1 MCFVGAAKAAV
12 PGRGPAIPDPRLS
25 RRTAAAG
32 SAERRGVGGAAPDE
46 SRVDAPA
53 AHASSEA
60 KVSGCKRADRK
71 RGRCLVLDPAN
82 VAVELKLHW
91 APYDVPNCEIK
102 KEMERYGKVSDVTR
116 DFFRGK
122 GFEAVESNTRSVR
135 LTLQAGYT
143 VDSLPHEIRL
153 EGCKVLVVVPGQ
165 APLCLRRRRKR
176 HIRRDCRVPRCTDC
190 HQYGH
195 ETDDCVKTY
204 VSIARDR
211 KSEDNSD
218 YVMDD
223 AEAKKAVGGS
233 PPAALTRTE
242 PSGASTPYDDGDPD
256 AATPSQDPEATV
268 QVQVMA
274 SEGTKEQLADQQAHR
289 EREANATTE
298 GHPGHDNS
306 NGAADDSKDVD
317 MDPSLTGK
325 RPAVAPDP
333 AGGTATHV
341 QYVQDRSRTFALK
354 CLTKKHIV
362 ETQQQEHVL
371 SEKALMMSCRHPFIC
386 RMFKTFRDEKYVY
399 MLMEACLGGE
409 VWSLLR
415 DRGSFDEGTSR
426 FYTGCV
432 LEALQYLHD
441 KGIVYRDLKPE
452 NMVLDSVGYAKLVDF
467 GFSKRVPAGQKT
479 WTFCGTPEYVAPEV
493 VLNKGHDRAVDFWA
507 VGVLMFELLAGTPPF
522 AADDPMKTYN
532 VILKGID
539 MLDFPRNMSRNAV
552 SLIKRLC
559 RENPS
564 ERLGYQKGGIMDI
577 KKHKW
582 FQSFDWDGLQ
592 ARTLQP
598 PFEPQI
604 RGPAD
609 SSNFDVYPRNFEIPQ
624 DETSGWDEDF

>member
-1 MCFVGAAKAAV
+1 MSRHYTGSQDFYPAGVYIIRQGTSGDTFFIISHGSVKVTKRIEGTNQEEEIRILNRGDYFGEQALLRRVGTEDK
-12 PGRGPAIPDPRLS
+12 
-25 RRTAAAG
+25 RTAN
-32 SAERRGVGGAAPDE
+32 V
-46 SRVDAPA
+46 
-53 AHASSEA
+53 
-60 KVSGCKRADRK
+60 VS
-71 RGRCLVLDPAN
+71 LDPGVECLALDRDSFIQLIGDLRELQDKHYDDRLQLRPPQRITSKALE
-82 VAVELKLHW
+82 VDSEVKPIQLDDLEVLATLGIGGFGRVEL
-91 APYDVPNCEIK
+91 
-102 KEMERYGKVSDVTR
+102 
-116 DFFRGK
+116 
-122 GFEAVESNTRSVR
+122 
-135 LTLQAGYT
+135 
-143 VDSLPHEIRL
+143 
-153 EGCKVLVVVPGQ
+153 
-165 APLCLRRRRKR
+165 
-176 HIRRDCRVPRCTDC
+176 
-190 HQYGH
+190 
-195 ETDDCVKTY
+195 
-204 VSIARDR
+204 
-211 KSEDNSD
+211 
-218 YVMDD
+218 
-223 AEAKKAVGGS
+223 
-233 PPAALTRTE
+233 
-242 PSGASTPYDDGDPD
+242 
-256 AATPSQDPEATV
+256 
-268 QVQVMA
+268 
-274 SEGTKEQLADQQAHR
+274 
-289 EREANATTE
+289 
-298 GHPGHDNS
+298 
-306 NGAADDSKDVD
+306 
-317 MDPSLTGK
+317 
-325 RPAVAPDP
+325 
-333 AGGTATHV
+333 V

-598 PFEPQI
+598 PFEPQQHSAA
-604 RGPAD
+604 RGPTPAGSGLRMRENRSCAPSIKGQATKVLPNSQYELVYNFLGQHVKETLTVVATDYETYLVVYRCEDTAGSSSAPGLCLPHAVHVSVLSRHPLDD
-609 SSNFDVYPRNFEIPQ
+609 STAPDIRKALHKICVPEDALANLEVSEGGGCEIDQESDPN
-624 DETSGWDEDF
+624 TSEPTPPAALEVCVCT

>member
-1 MCFVGAAKAAV
+1 RRSKQLIKDAIMENDFLKNLDSSQVREVVDCMYPQVFEAGTLVIRERDVGSHLYVSAEGELEVEKEDRVLGRMGPGKAF
-12 PGRGPAIPDPRLS
+12 GELAILYNCT
-25 RRTAAAG
+25 RTASVKA
-32 SAERRGVGGAAPDE
+32 VTK
-46 SRVDAPA
+46 
-53 AHASSEA
+53 A
-60 KVSGCKRADRK
+60 KVW
-71 RGRCLVLDPAN
+71 VLDRRVFQAIMMKTGLQRQEENIQFLRSVPLLQTLSNEVLAKMSDVLEVDFYPAGVYIIRQGTSGDTFFIISHGSVKVTKRIEGTNQEEEIRILNRGDYFGEQALLRRVGTEDKRTAN
-82 VAVELKLHW
+82 VVSLDPGVECLALDRDSFIQLIGDLRELQDKHYDDRLQLRPPQSKALEVDSEVKPIQLDDLEVLATLGIGGFGRVEL
-91 APYDVPNCEIK
+91 
-102 KEMERYGKVSDVTR
+102 
-116 DFFRGK
+116 
-122 GFEAVESNTRSVR
+122 
-135 LTLQAGYT
+135 
-143 VDSLPHEIRL
+143 
-153 EGCKVLVVVPGQ
+153 
-165 APLCLRRRRKR
+165 
-176 HIRRDCRVPRCTDC
+176 
-190 HQYGH
+190 
-195 ETDDCVKTY
+195 
-204 VSIARDR
+204 
-211 KSEDNSD
+211 
-218 YVMDD
+218 
-223 AEAKKAVGGS
+223 
-233 PPAALTRTE
+233 
-242 PSGASTPYDDGDPD
+242 
-256 AATPSQDPEATV
+256 
-268 QVQVMA
+268 
-274 SEGTKEQLADQQAHR
+274 
-289 EREANATTE
+289 
-298 GHPGHDNS
+298 
-306 NGAADDSKDVD
+306 
-317 MDPSLTGK
+317 
-325 RPAVAPDP
+325 
-333 AGGTATHV
+333 V